1 MTGARCKPVRKWRIK
16 MTKEYREGYCG
27 SCENFAQLH
36 DFNGQLICSECMQE
50 KGEEPNE
57 DQVFQ

>member
-1 MTGARCKPVRKWRIK
+1 

-57 DQVFQ
+57 DQAFQ